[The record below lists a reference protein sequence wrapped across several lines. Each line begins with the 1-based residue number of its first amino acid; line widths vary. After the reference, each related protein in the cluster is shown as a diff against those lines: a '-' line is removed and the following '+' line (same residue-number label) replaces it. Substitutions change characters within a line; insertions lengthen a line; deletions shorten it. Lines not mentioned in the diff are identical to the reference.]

1 MQSLYFCL
9 AHATPVVRYS
19 SSTPRIGDTILLP
32 ELGRNLAT
40 LKVFDVIWEF
50 GDNPHVK
57 VLVQQSQNKPRL
69 KRWLGFIAALCRGD
83 NATHVP
89 S

>member
-9 AHATPVVRYS
+9 AHAEPVKRYS

-32 ELGRNLAT
+32 ELGRDLAT

-50 GDNPHVK
+50 GDNPHVN
-57 VLVQQSQNKPRL
+57 VLVQQCQNKTRF
-69 KRWLGFIAALCRGD
+69 KRWLGLIATLCR
-83 NATHVP
+83 
-89 S
+89 